1 MSTHIVLVPG
11 FWLGASAWD
20 AVVAE
25 LTARGLSATPLTLPG
40 VDGRGGEVT
49 LADQADAIRAAFEA
63 GPTAERRVLVVHS
76 GGSFPGTLF
85 VDRHPELVDHVVF
98 VDTAPPMSGI
108 AFNPEQT
115 GQFTLQDAWEML
127 EEEGS
132 FRDLT
137 EDQLADFRETAV
149 PMPESVVTEE
159 ITLSRNDGHG
169 VPATVVCTAFSAA
182 DYQSYADQGIPFI
195 AAINEWSS
203 TLVDLPTGHWPMWSK
218 PAELAEIIAGVAQD
232 V

>member
-20 AVVAE
+20 AVAAG
-25 LTARGLSATPLTLPG
+25 LTARGFRTTPLTLPG
-40 VDGRGGEVT
+40 VDGRRGEVS
-49 LADQADAIRAAFEA
+49 LSDQAEAIRAAFEA
-63 GPTAERRVLVVHS
+63 DPEADRRVLVVHS
-76 GGSFPGTLF
+76 GASFPGTLF

-115 GQFTLQDAWEML
+115 GQFTLEDAWEML

-137 EDQLADFRETAV
+137 EEQLSHFRSVAV
-149 PMPESVVTEE
+149 PMPESVVTAE
-159 ITLSRNDGHG
+159 IALSTNDGHG

-195 AAINEWSS
+195 AAINSWHA
-203 TLVDLPTGHWPMWSK
+203 TLLDLPTGHWPMWSK